1 MLDEFPITQR
11 WPANNPD
18 IIQLYS
24 VDTPNGLKVSAML
37 EETGLPY
44 EKHSLSFSHADQH
57 SPEFLALNPNNK
69 IPAIIDPHGPDG
81 KPLALW
87 ESGAI
92 LLYLAEKSGRFLP
105 TGRHARYETIQ
116 WLMWQMGGVGPMFG
130 QFGFFQKFGGADWED
145 KRALTRYQDETGRL
159 LKVLNQRLSD
169 HRYVMGDNYSIADIS
184 LWPWVRALSKV
195 YDAKQVLE
203 LESYHHVTQ
212 WLNLCM
218 ERTGSVAVLTP

>member
-69 IPAIIDPHGPDG
+69 IPVIIDPHGPDG

-145 KRALTRYQDETGRL
+145 KRALARYQDETGRL

-203 LESYHHVTQ
+203 LESYHHITQ

>member
-169 HRYVMGDNYSIADIS
+169 HRYVMGDNYSIADI
-184 LWPWVRALSKV
+184 WVRALSKV

>member
-184 LWPWVRALSKV
+184 VRALSKV

>member
-1 MLDEFPITQR
+1 MLDEFPISQR
-11 WPANNPD
+11 WPAKNPD

-145 KRALTRYQDETGRL
+145 KRALARYQDETGRL

>member
-203 LESYHHVTQ
+203 LESYHHITQ

>member
-145 KRALTRYQDETGRL
+145 KRALARYQDETGRL

-169 HRYVMGDNYSIADIS
+169 HRYVMGDNYSIADI
-184 LWPWVRALSKV
+184 WVRALSKV

>member
-1 MLDEFPITQR
+1 MLDEFPISQR
-11 WPANNPD
+11 WPAKNPD

-69 IPAIIDPHGPDG
+69 IPVIIDPHGPDG

-145 KRALTRYQDETGRL
+145 KRALARYQDETGRL

-203 LESYHHVTQ
+203 LESYHHITQ

>member
-145 KRALTRYQDETGRL
+145 KRALARYQDETGRL